1 MPITLIY
8 PHINSI
14 KFLWHPNPEEDIWK
28 YYVYRTNSVDEETY
42 NPIDFSSILTIEND
56 TLFYDEE
63 LGDYVK
69 YYYYLKAEKFE
80 GIESNTSDT
89 IFYTLFKK
97 LKLFLFQI

>member
-1 MPITLIY
+1 M
-8 PHINSI
+8 
-14 KFLWHPNPEEDIWK
+14 WHPNPEEDIWK

-69 YYYYLKAEKFE
+69 YYY
-80 GIESNTSDT
+80 
-89 IFYTLFKK
+89 
-97 LKLFLFQI
+97 